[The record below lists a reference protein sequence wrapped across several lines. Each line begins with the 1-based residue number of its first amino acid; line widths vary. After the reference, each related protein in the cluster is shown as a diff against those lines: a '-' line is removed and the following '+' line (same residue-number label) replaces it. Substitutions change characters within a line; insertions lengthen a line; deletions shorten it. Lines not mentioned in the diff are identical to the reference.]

1 VLLLGDER
9 GGEHDVV
16 AVDAVDGTSH
26 RVGHETARHCLALDA
41 SVELPGG
48 VERRPGR
55 PVAHQLDAAEQA
67 APAQV
72 ADVRVANVHG
82 KVKRQGRYA
91 GRRPDWKKAFVVL
104 KKGEKSVEFFE
115 QA

>member
-1 VLLLGDER
+1 MKNVYE
-9 GGEHDVV
+9 VI
-16 AVDAVDGTSH
+16 
-26 RVGHETARHCLALDA
+26 
-41 SVELPGG
+41 
-48 VERRPGR
+48 RRPLLTEKSTLLKESQQTLVFKVR
-55 PVAHQLDAAEQA
+55 RDATKPEIKKAVETLFERK
-67 APAQV
+67 V
-72 ADVRVANVHG
+72 KDVRVARVHG